1 MGNTQNIKGYL
12 LFALLGGVI
21 VWLIWGQPKIEVD
34 VKSYEL
40 QIQLLEEKID
50 SIRTQNAEL
59 KIEADS
65 LNAKIGEYDNKID
78 KLNTKIYVIKQE
90 TNKKLDAVDSFGDD
104 ELERFFAERYR
115 QYKDQDSI
123 N

>member
-1 MGNTQNIKGYL
+1 MVNKNIKGYL

-34 VKSYEL
+34 IKSYEL
-40 QIQLLEEKID
+40 QIQMLEKKID
-50 SIRTQNAEL
+50 SINSQNTVL
-59 KIEADS
+59 KSEADS
-65 LNAKIGEYDNKID
+65 LNIRLAEYDDRIN

-90 TNKKLDAVDSFGDD
+90 TNKRLDAVDSFGDD

-115 QYKDQDSI
+115 QYKDSI
-123 N
+123 D